1 MRDEDTF
8 CKQSSLK
15 QLCCFP
21 CFIRPSCV
29 SLKSTILPD
38 VLHLLCSM
46 SMFLFLHLFFF
57 PCRYLWSSAA
67 SSWWAQTPQPLC
79 PLLPSV
85 QWVSGNNVGLLLL
98 TKSVLVFTAPFKLLP
113 QEISQAHWQALI
125 SSRKYPSRKL
135 KKERCAVIIFVL
147 GSQDRGRWDIN

>member
-1 MRDEDTF
+1 MRTPSASRAVWSNYAVSLVSLDLPVLLWRA
-8 CKQSSLK
+8 QSFLM
-15 QLCCFP
+15 
-21 CFIRPSCV
+21 SCV
-29 SLKSTILPD
+29 CFAPYPCSFSPLIFLPMQVFVD
-38 VLHLLCSM
+38 
-46 SMFLFLHLFFF
+46 
-57 PCRYLWSSAA
+57 P
-67 SSWWAQTPQPLC
+67 SSWWAQSPQPLC
-79 PLLPSV
+79 PPLPSV

-147 GSQDRGRWDIN
+147 GSQDRGRRDIN